1 MQNLSN
7 ITDNGKLEPH
17 CEFVF
22 TVSLFSTILLRCFP
36 GLNSIM
42 RLIFSILLIATALL
56 ISSCEYFGFSSA
68 RKLDHPLVMIGVDGG
83 EWDVIETLMEKGE
96 LPNLAKLIDT
106 GISGHLINPGPATS
120 PPVWTTFATGQFPR
134 EHGILEH
141 VYPYDDSAAKKP
153 VDSSM
158 RLKPALWNLASDY
171 GLKSTVMGYFVSWP
185 AETINGTIVSDRA
198 FQGLESAVSPAEDA
212 AAFEEVFAPLQ
223 WGEGRQEAL
232 DRYFPWGYRP
242 EQALDEQDPNHLAA
256 KQIINRVDR
265 LLVNDEATRRAVEQ
279 ASISDVDLFIA
290 YYRSP
295 DIAGHSFWKYWDDT
309 DYEQKPDPDM
319 KEKLGRALPESYRFV
334 DQAVGEL
341 MERFGEQANYL
352 VVSDHGF
359 RSAEERIIE
368 TPSHTW
374 ELTGNHRLNGIF
386 IASGPDI
393 ASGRIE
399 MLTTL
404 DIMPTVTALLGI
416 PLSDEL
422 PGSIDYRILRPDFE
436 SDHPLQTITAY
447 QQSGQSLDQEGASSA
462 GQESTMEELR
472 GLGYIGV
479 DVELVEDSESREYS
493 FWEAASET
501 VITHSSGE
509 IVYYLIKDERESA
522 LDVLQQLRANRPEL
536 EVEVYILTRSRLR
549 GLERNLPGKPRLLNL
564 LNDFDPDFNEEASG

>member
-1 MQNLSN
+1 
-7 ITDNGKLEPH
+7 
-17 CEFVF
+17 
-22 TVSLFSTILLRCFP
+22 LFSTILLRCFS
-36 GLNSIM
+36 GLSPSL
-42 RLIFSILLIATALL
+42 RLIFPILLIATALL
-56 ISSCEYFGFSSA
+56 VSSCDDFGFSPA

-83 EWDVIETLMEKGE
+83 EWDVIEPLMEKGE
-96 LPNLAKLIDT
+96 LPNLAKLINT

-120 PPVWTTFATGQFPR
+120 PSVWTTFATGHFPR
-134 EHGILEH
+134 EHGILGH
-141 VYPYDDSAAKKP
+141 VYPYDESAAKQP
-153 VDSSM
+153 VDSSL

-171 GLKSTVMGYFVSWP
+171 GLKSTVIGYFVSWP

-198 FQGLESAVSPAEDA
+198 FQGLRKAISPAEDA
-212 AAFEEVFAPLQ
+212 AAFEEVFAGLQ
-223 WGEGRQEAL
+223 GEEVRQEVL
-232 DRYFPWGYRP
+232 LRYFPWGYRR
-242 EQALDEQDPNHLAA
+242 EQAVDEQDPNHLAA
-256 KQIINRVDR
+256 KQIIERVDR
-265 LLVNDEATRRAVEQ
+265 LLVNDEATRRAVEV

-295 DIAGHSFWKYWDDT
+295 DISGHSFWKYWDGT
-309 DYEQKPDPDM
+309 DYEPKPDPGM

-352 VVSDHGF
+352 IISDHGF
-359 RSAEERIIE
+359 RPVEQRIIE
-368 TPSHTW
+368 TLTHSW

-404 DIMPTVTALLGI
+404 EIMPTVAALLGI
-416 PLSDEL
+416 PVSDEL

-436 SDHPLQTITAY
+436 SDHPLQTIPAY
-447 QQSGQSLDQEGASSA
+447 QHAGQSLKQESTSSA

-479 DVELVEDSESREYS
+479 DVELVEGSESREYS
-493 FWEAASET
+493 FCEAASAT
-501 VITHSSGE
+501 VVTHISGE
-509 IVYYLIKDERESA
+509 IVYYLIKEERESA

-536 EVEVYILTRSRLR
+536 EVEVFKLTLSRLR
-549 GLERNLPGKPRLLNL
+549 VLGRNLPGKPRLLNL
-564 LNDFDPDFNEEASG
+564 LNDFDPDFNEEAPG